1 MKRIYNIKDI
11 ARACGVGVS
20 TVSRVINDHPDVSEQ
35 TKKKVLEA
43 VDKYHYIPNNSAR
56 NLVSPNSN
64 SVGIIAK
71 GKTNPFYSQ
80 MITTMEEV
88 INEAG
93 YLITLQQIDHSD
105 DEIKSG
111 ALLATEKNLQGIIF
125 LGGNYNHTDEEIKC
139 LHVPFVFTTFTNE
152 FGTLE
157 NSMYSS
163 VAIDDEKEGYRAT
176 SYALEMGH
184 KNVAIIMASKEDKSA
199 SDLRFRGYKRALL
212 EHGTKFEENLTEIT
226 GDFSL
231 KNAYEATNKL
241 LDKKIDISCIFAI
254 SDMMAI
260 AACKA
265 AIDRS
270 LKVPEDISVI
280 GIDGIE
286 ISKYTNPTITT
297 LKQPAEE
304 MARES
309 ASILLGLIKG
319 ACKNKHHIFEA
330 ELRAGQSFIPS
341 K

>member
-1 MKRIYNIKDI
+1 MGEKYNIKDI
-11 ARACGVGVS
+11 AKACGVAVS
-20 TVSRVINDHPDVSEQ
+20 TVSRVINDHPDVGEQ
-35 TKKKVLEA
+35 TKRKVLEA
-43 VDKYHYIPNNSAR
+43 INKYHYIPNNSAR
-56 NLVSPNSN
+56 NLVSPSTNSI
-64 SVGIIAK
+64 GIIAK

-80 MITTMEEV
+80 MITTMEDV

-105 DEIKSG
+105 SEINSG

-125 LGGNYNHTDEEIKC
+125 LGGNYNHTEEEVKC
-139 LHVPFVFTTFTNE
+139 LHVPYVFTTFTNA
-152 FGTLE
+152 FGTLD
-157 NSMYSS
+157 SSLYSS
-163 VAIDDEKEGYRAT
+163 VAIDDEKEGCRAT
-176 SYALEMGH
+176 SYALKMGH
-184 KNVAIIMASKEDKSA
+184 KNVAIIVASREDKSA

-212 EHGTKFEENLTEIT
+212 EHGIEFDEDLTET
-226 GDFSL
+226 TCNFSL
-231 KNAYEATNKL
+231 KNAYEATMRL

-265 AIDRS
+265 IIDRG

-286 ISKYTNPTITT
+286 ISKYVTPAITT

-309 ASILLGLIKG
+309 ANILLGLIKG
-319 ACKNKHHIFEA
+319 SGKNMHLSFET
-330 ELRAGQSFIPS
+330 ELRVGQSFSPY